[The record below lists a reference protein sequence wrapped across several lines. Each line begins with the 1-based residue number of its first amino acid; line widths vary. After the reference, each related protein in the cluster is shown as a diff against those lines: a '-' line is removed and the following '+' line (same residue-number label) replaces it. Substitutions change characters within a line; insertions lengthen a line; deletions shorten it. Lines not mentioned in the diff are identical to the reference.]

1 MSWRWVAL
9 AEGELAAPLGEGAF
23 GDAEFGGDADE
34 APALGPEL
42 DKFLNRFLIFH
53 LTFQTDVVML

>member
-1 MSWRWVAL
+1 ML
-9 AEGELAAPLGEGAF
+9 AEAELAAPLGEGAF

-34 APALGPEL
+34 APALGTER
-42 DKFLNRFLIFH
+42 DKFPNRFLIFH